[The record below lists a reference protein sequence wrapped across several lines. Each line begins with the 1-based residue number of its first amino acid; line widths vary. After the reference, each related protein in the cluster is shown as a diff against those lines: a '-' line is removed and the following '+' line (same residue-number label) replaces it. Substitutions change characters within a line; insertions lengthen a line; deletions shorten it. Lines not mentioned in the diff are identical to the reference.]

1 MYHGLHGV
9 AMTEIEAVASQIRGG
24 WWVAGFRL
32 PTFFSTSSE
41 IQVAIDF
48 AAGEGGTVNASD

>member
-9 AMTEIEAVASQIRGG
+9 AMKELKAVISQIRG

-32 PTFFSTSSE
+32 PTFFSTSSDL
-41 IQVAIDF
+41 QVAIGF
-48 AAGEGGTVNASD
+48 AAGEAGTAVKSD